1 METQENKTIE
11 FLYQEMEVHF
21 LVNPNDKNVMINATE
36 MAKIFDKRVDVFM
49 KTDNTK
55 AFISALKLTGKSVSL
70 KSNQPPNGGRII
82 DNRGRNGIYF
92 NEILALKFA
101 SWLDPNFEIWVY
113 KTIRDLLTKETK
125 IVKTAVNDLTAKE
138 IALKKIVST
147 IQQSENKDAKD
158 LLNALSE
165 FEEAKK
171 KKTKAVTL
179 FSKQMSMDL

>member
-1 METQENKTIE
+1 MKTQEQNTLE
-11 FLYQEMEVHF
+11 FLYQETQLHF

-36 MAKIFDKRVDVFM
+36 MAKIFNKRVDVFM

-55 AFISALKLTGKSVSL
+55 TFISALELTGKSVNS

-101 SWLDPNFEIWVY
+101 AWLDPYFEIWIY

-125 IVKTAVNDLTAKE
+125 IVKNSISEIKTAEQKLAEAIAKAKVDGNQEALEIIEALENRDL
-138 IALKKIVST
+138 
-147 IQQSENKDAKD
+147 
-158 LLNALSE
+158 
-165 FEEAKK
+165 AKK
-171 KKTKAVTL
+171 KKDRAMRL
-179 FSKQMSMDL
+179 FTNQLKMQL